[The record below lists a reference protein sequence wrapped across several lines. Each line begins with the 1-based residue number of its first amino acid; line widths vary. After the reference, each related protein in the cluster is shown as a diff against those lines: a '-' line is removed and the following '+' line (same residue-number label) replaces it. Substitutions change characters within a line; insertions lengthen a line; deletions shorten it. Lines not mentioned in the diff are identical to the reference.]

1 MIFYVIIILLLLF
14 YFLKGKTYQE
24 KDLNE
29 ENEDDLD
36 EEQEEVLNDIQ
47 EIILKSADS
56 KCRIN
61 MSLEKRNKCNK
72 LLNSFTN
79 DLNDEQ
85 LDLLQYFQNF
95 NQILISLHKDFP
107 LEKFIKNFGGNKKE
121 YLNSRENVKK
131 VLSKLF
137 DTYTE
142 EELKNCCETGEII
155 NKNDYI
161 IK

>member
-61 MSLEKRNKCNK
+61 MSLEKEINV
-72 LLNSFTN
+72 
-79 DLNDEQ
+79 
-85 LDLLQYFQNF
+85 
-95 NQILISLHKDFP
+95 IS
-107 LEKFIKNFGGNKKE
+107 
-121 YLNSRENVKK
+121 Y
-131 VLSKLF
+131 
-137 DTYTE
+137 
-142 EELKNCCETGEII
+142 
-155 NKNDYI
+155 
-161 IK
+161 